1 MTKLLLPLVAV
12 LLGRAGDVLG
22 LDEEVGDDPRDP
34 VEPSELGPL
43 ERVRT

>member
-1 MTKLLLPLVAV
+1 MAV